1 MNSIKRLSAFF
12 IFSLIFIAATVH
24 AATYVYVYSERTI
37 YDEKLISAIGDAV
50 AQGFNVNEPLKNL
63 TLYFLCYGLQDNI
76 VNIKIA
82 RDSPNGTVIADK
94 LTKPSNDKNAKWI
107 TVRLTEQINP
117 GHYYL
122 IIKST
127 ISFPLTFDIAYNTG
141 AKDAYILS
149 NGRWLG
155 WNYHLTAVIYGEEV
169 NTSSAAGAGDWQD
182 GGFRDMINFNYD
194 AGAIGAMI
202 FIFLVFAVVVPAY
215 EFRIKEYGAGLL
227 SMFFGIF
234 VTLAIYSYLLFM
246 PLWTV
251 VFALL
256 SVGVL
261 LIAYKHRKGLTDSLR
276 W

>member
-1 MNSIKRLSAFF
+1 MSIKRLSALF
-12 IFSLIFIAATVH
+12 IFSLIFLAAMVH
-24 AATYVYVYSERTI
+24 AVSYVYVYSERTI
-37 YDEKLISAIGDAV
+37 YDEKLISAIGEAV
-50 AQGFNVNEPLKNL
+50 AQGFNVNEPLRNL
-63 TLYFLCYGLQDNI
+63 TIYFPCYGFQENI
-76 VNIKIA
+76 VNIQIA
-82 RDSPNGTVIADK
+82 KDSPNGTVISDVT
-94 LTKPSNDKNAKWI
+94 TKPSNDANAKWI
-107 TVRLTEQINP
+107 TVRLIAQINP

-122 IIKST
+122 IIRST
-127 ISFPLTFDIAYNTG
+127 SSLNVVVSFDIAYNTG

-155 WNYHLTAVIYGEEV
+155 WNYHLTAVIFGEEV
-169 NTSSAAGAGDWQD
+169 NGTGGANWQD
-182 GGFRDMINFNYD
+182 GGFQDAINFNYD

-234 VTLAIYSYLLFM
+234 VTLAIYCYLLFM

-251 VFALL
+251 IFALL

>member
-1 MNSIKRLSAFF
+1 MSIKRLSALF
-12 IFSLIFIAATVH
+12 IFSLIFLAAMVH
-24 AATYVYVYSERTI
+24 AVSYVYVYSERTI
-37 YDEKLISAIGDAV
+37 YDEKLISAIGEAV
-50 AQGFNVNEPLKNL
+50 AQGFNVNEPLRNL
-63 TLYFLCYGLQDNI
+63 TIYFPCYGLQDNI

-94 LTKPSNDKNAKWI
+94 LAKPSNDKNAKWI

-127 ISFPLTFDIAYNTG
+127 IVFLFTFDIAYNTG

-155 WNYHLTAVIYGEEV
+155 WNYHLTAVIFGEEV
-169 NTSSAAGAGDWQD
+169 KEVNGTGGANWQD
-182 GGFRDMINFNYD
+182 GGFQDAINFNYD
-194 AGAIGAMI
+194 AGVIGAMI

-234 VTLAIYSYLLFM
+234 VTLAIYCYLLFM

-251 VFALL
+251 IFALL
-256 SVGVL
+256 AGGVL
-261 LIAYKHRKGLTDSLR
+261 LIAYKHRRGLTDSLR